1 MNRLKIMRKY
11 SFFYIVVLTG
21 LMLYGISSCKSV
33 LETYHSPNV
42 EVDSLFRDTHLIS
55 DDTAKIG
62 TLHWQDLF
70 KDSLLQVLI
79 QEGIDNNLD
88 LKTAY
93 SRINQADAYLQQS
106 RMINYPEL
114 NGNAGIEYG
123 RNVNNSGNISH
134 LHQYQLGVDASWEAD
149 IWGKLKAEQKTTVA
163 ALLQSEAYAQAVK
176 TDLVAAIAKNYYTLM
191 AYDKE
196 LSVTMKTVETW
207 KRTVEVMKDLK
218 KGSKVT
224 EAAVVQSEAGL
235 YATQVSIPD
244 LKRNIRETENAICY
258 LLGRDP
264 GKVNRDS
271 LTVKEFIPLFETGVP
286 AEILANRP
294 DVREAELNFRQAFEM
309 TNIARTYFYPSLKIT
324 ASGGL
329 SSNSLSTFF
338 SSGALVGSIM
348 GGLTQPI
355 FNRRANK
362 TRLAVALEDQK
373 QALYNFKQ
381 KLLNAGQEVSNALYS
396 YRSATDKIGPRTM
409 QLNSLNKAVDYTQE
423 LVRNDFA
430 DYSEVLIAMQSLL
443 SAEISQVTDYLQRNE
458 AIVSLYAA
466 MGGGW
471 Q

>member
-1 MNRLKIMRKY
+1 MRKY
-11 SFFYIVVLTG
+11 RSGYIIIWVG
-21 LMLYGISSCKSV
+21 LLFGGLNGCKSV
-33 LETYHSPNV
+33 LETYHTPDV
-42 EVDSLFRDTHLIS
+42 VVDSLFRGNHLLSVDTTS
-55 DDTAKIG
+55 IG

-70 KDSLLQVLI
+70 QDSLLRNLI
-79 QEGIDNNLD
+79 EEGIKNNLD

-93 SRINQADAYLQQS
+93 SRIRQANAYLEQS
-106 RMINYPEL
+106 RLIHYPEL
-114 NGNAGIEYG
+114 NGNANVEFG
-123 RNVNNSGNISH
+123 RNVGNSGNINH

-149 IWGKLKAEQKTTVA
+149 IWGKLKSQQKASLA
-163 ALLQSEAYAQAVK
+163 AVLASEAYAQAVK
-176 TDLVAAIAKNYYTLM
+176 TDLVSSIASNYYRLM

-196 LSVTMKTVETW
+196 LSVTMRTVETW
-207 KRTVEVMKDLK
+207 KQTVSVMKDLK
-218 KGSKVT
+218 KGAKVT

-244 LKRNIRETENAICY
+244 LKRNIRETENALSY

-264 GKVNRDS
+264 GKIQRDS
-271 LTVKEFIPLFETGVP
+271 LSAKEFIPLFETGVP
-286 AEILANRP
+286 AQILANRP
-294 DVREAELNFRQAFEM
+294 DVREAELAFRQAFEL
-309 TNIARTYFYPSLKIT
+309 TNVARTYFYPSLRIT

-329 SSNSLSTFF
+329 SGNSLNTFF
-338 SSGALVGSIM
+338 SSGALVGSIL

-362 TRLAVALEDQK
+362 TRLEVAVEDQQ
-373 QALYNFKQ
+373 QALFNFKQ

-396 YRSATDKIGPRTM
+396 YRSATDKIVPRQN

-443 SAEISQVTDYLQRNE
+443 SAQINQVNDFLQRNE
-458 AIVSLYAA
+458 AVVSLYAA

>member
-1 MNRLKIMRKY
+1 MNRLNPMRRYRFSY
-11 SFFYIVVLTG
+11 SVSFLLLAF
-21 LMLYGISSCKSV
+21 LMISGCKSV
-33 LETYHSPNV
+33 LETYRAPDV
-42 EVDSLFRDTHLIS
+42 QVDSLFRGNHLIS

-70 KDSLLQVLI
+70 KDSLLQLLI

-93 SRINQADAYLQQS
+93 SRINQASAYLMQS
-106 RMINYPEL
+106 RMSNYPTL
-114 NGNAGIEYG
+114 SANASIDLG
-123 RNVNNSGNISH
+123 RTINNSGKISH
-134 LHQYQLGVDASWEAD
+134 LHQYRLGVDASWEAD
-149 IWGKLKAEQKTTVA
+149 VWGKLKSAQKASMA

-176 TDLVAAIAKNYYTLM
+176 TDLVASIARNYYTLM

-196 LSVTMKTVETW
+196 LSVTKKTVETW
-207 KRTVEVMKDLK
+207 KKTVDVMKDLK
-218 KGSKVT
+218 KGAKVT

-235 YATQVSIPD
+235 YATEVSIPD
-244 LKRNIRETENAICY
+244 LKRNIRETENALCY

-264 GKVNRDS
+264 GKIKRDS

-286 AEILANRP
+286 AQILAGRP

-309 TNIARTYFYPSLKIT
+309 TNVARTYFYPSLTIT
-324 ASGGL
+324 ANGGL
-329 SSNSLSTFF
+329 SSNALSNFF
-338 SSGALVGSIM
+338 STGSIV
-348 GGLTQPI
+348 GGILGGITQPI
-355 FNRRANK
+355 LNRRANK
-362 TRLAVALEDQK
+362 TRLKVAEEDQI
-373 QALYNFKQ
+373 QAFYNFKQ

-396 YRSATDKIGPRTM
+396 YRSATEKIEPRTL

-443 SAEISQVTDYLQRNE
+443 SAQISQVTDYLQRNE
-458 AIVSLYAA
+458 AIVNLYAA

>member
-1 MNRLKIMRKY
+1 MCKSRN
-11 SFFYIVVLTG
+11 FYIIFFT
-21 LMLYGISSCKSV
+21 ISTLVAISGCKSV
-33 LETYHSPNV
+33 LETYQSPTV
-42 EVDSLFRDTHLIS
+42 QIDSLFRGNHLIS
-55 DDTAKIG
+55 DDSSNIG
-62 TLHWQDLF
+62 SLHWQDLF
-70 KDSLLQVLI
+70 KDSMLQQLI

-93 SRINQADAYLQQS
+93 SRINQAAAYLKQS
-106 RMINYPEL
+106 ELYNYPEL
-114 NGNAGIEYG
+114 NANASIEYAKKIG
-123 RNVNNSGNISH
+123 NSGSISH
-134 LHQYQLGVDASWEAD
+134 VHQYQLGVDASWEAD
-149 IWGKLKAEQKTTVA
+149 IWGKLKSAKKAQMA
-163 ALLQSEAYAQAVK
+163 ALLQSEAYEQAVK
-176 TDLVAAIAKNYYTLM
+176 TNLVASIARNYYTLM

-196 LSVTMKTVETW
+196 LSVTMQTVKTW

-218 KGSKVT
+218 KGAKVT

-244 LKRNIRETENAICY
+244 LKRNIRETENAICF

-264 GKVNRDS
+264 GKINRDS
-271 LTVKEFIPLFETGVP
+271 LTVKEFIPLFKTGVP

-309 TNIARTYFYPSLKIT
+309 TNVARTYFYPSLTIT
-324 ASGGL
+324 ANGGL

-338 SSGALVGSIM
+338 STGSVIGGVL

-362 TRLAVALEDQK
+362 TRLKVAQEDQL

-381 KLLNAGQEVSNALYS
+381 KLLGAGQEVSNALYS
-396 YRSATDKIGPRTM
+396 YKSATDKITPRTM
-409 QLNSLNKAVDYTQE
+409 QLNSLHKAVDYTQE

-443 SAEISQVTDYLQRNE
+443 SAEINQVTDYLQRNE
-458 AIVSLYAA
+458 AIVNLYAA

>member
-1 MNRLKIMRKY
+1 MYKSRNLFIIFL
-11 SFFYIVVLTG
+11 SVSILVA
-21 LMLYGISSCKSV
+21 ISSCRPV
-33 LETYHSPNV
+33 LKTYHSPAV
-42 EVDSLFRDTHLIS
+42 QVDSLFRGNHLIS
-55 DDTAKIG
+55 DDSSNIG
-62 TLHWQDLF
+62 SLHWKDLF
-70 KDSLLQVLI
+70 KDSLLQQLI

-93 SRINQADAYLQQS
+93 SRINQAAAYLRQS
-106 RMINYPEL
+106 KLYNYPDL
-114 NGNAGIEYG
+114 NANASIEYG
-123 RNVNNSGNISH
+123 KKTANSGAISH
-134 LHQYQLGVDASWEAD
+134 IHQYQLGVNASWEAD
-149 IWGKLKAEQKTTVA
+149 IWGKLKSAKKAQMA
-163 ALLQSEAYAQAVK
+163 ALLQSEAYERAVK
-176 TDLVAAIAKNYYTLM
+176 TNLVAAIARNYYTLM

-207 KRTVEVMKDLK
+207 KKTVEVMKDLK
-218 KGSKVT
+218 KGAKVT

-244 LKRNIRETENAICY
+244 LKRNIRETENTISY

-264 GKVNRDS
+264 GKIKRDS
-271 LTVKEFIPLFETGVP
+271 LTVKEFIPLFKTGVP

-309 TNIARTYFYPSLKIT
+309 TNVARTYFYPSLTIT
-324 ASGGL
+324 ANGGL
-329 SSNSLSTFF
+329 SSNNLSTFF
-338 SSGALVGSIM
+338 STGSFVGGIL

-362 TRLAVALEDQK
+362 TRLKVAQEDQL

-381 KLLNAGQEVSNALYS
+381 KLLGAGQEVSNALYS
-396 YRSATDKIGPRTM
+396 YKSATDKLSPRTM
-409 QLNSLNKAVDYTQE
+409 QLASLHKAVDYTQE

-458 AIVSLYAA
+458 AIVNLYAA

>member
-1 MNRLKIMRKY
+1 MRKHRF
-11 SFFYIVVLTG
+11 SSVILFSLLS
-21 LMLYGISSCKSV
+21 LMAISSCKSV
-33 LETYHSPNV
+33 LETYHSPDV
-42 EVDSLFRDTHLIS
+42 QVDSLFRSNHLIS
-55 DDTAKIG
+55 DDTAQIG

-70 KDSLLQVLI
+70 KDSLLQALI

-93 SRINQADAYLQQS
+93 SRIHQANAYLMQS
-106 RMINYPEL
+106 RMNNYPEL
-114 NGNAGIEYG
+114 NANASIEYA
-123 RNVNNSGNISH
+123 RRANTSGNLTH
-134 LHQYQLGVDASWEAD
+134 VHQYQAGVEATWEAD
-149 IWGKLKAEQKTTVA
+149 IWGKLKSAQRADMA

-176 TDLVAAIAKNYYTLM
+176 TELVASIARNYYTLM

-196 LSVTMKTVETW
+196 LSVTLKTVETW
-207 KRTVEVMKDLK
+207 KKTVDVMKDLK
-218 KGSKVT
+218 KGAKVT

-235 YATQVSIPD
+235 YATEVSIPD
-244 LKRNIRETENAICY
+244 LKRNIRETENVICY

-264 GKVNRDS
+264 GKVERDS
-271 LTVKEFIPLFETGVP
+271 LTVKEFIPLFKTGVP
-286 AEILANRP
+286 AQILSNRP
-294 DVREAELNFRQAFEM
+294 DVREAEFNFRKAFEM
-309 TNIARTYFYPSLKIT
+309 TNVARTYFYPSLSIT
-324 ASGGL
+324 ANGGL
-329 SSNSLSTFF
+329 SSNALSSFF
-338 SSGALVGSIM
+338 SGGSLVGGIL

-362 TRLAVALEDQK
+362 TRLAVAKEDQL
-373 QALYNFKQ
+373 QAFYNFKQ

-396 YRSATDKIGPRTM
+396 YRSATDKIGPRIM

-443 SAEISQVTDYLQRNE
+443 AAEISQVTDYLQRNE
-458 AIVSLYAA
+458 AIVNLYAA

>member
-1 MNRLKIMRKY
+1 MA
-11 SFFYIVVLTG
+11 
-21 LMLYGISSCKSV
+21 ISGCKSV
-33 LETYHSPNV
+33 LKTYQSPTV
-42 EVDSLFRDTHLIS
+42 QIDSLFRGNHLIS
-55 DDTAKIG
+55 DDSSNIG
-62 TLHWQDLF
+62 SLHWQDLF
-70 KDSLLQVLI
+70 KDSMLQQLI
-79 QEGIDNNLD
+79 QEGIENNLD

-93 SRINQADAYLQQS
+93 SRINQAAAYLKQS
-106 RMINYPEL
+106 ELYNYPEL
-114 NGNAGIEYG
+114 NANASIEYAKKIG
-123 RNVNNSGNISH
+123 NSGSISH
-134 LHQYQLGVDASWEAD
+134 VHQYQLGVDASWEAD
-149 IWGKLKAEQKTTVA
+149 IWGKLKSAKKAQMA
-163 ALLQSEAYAQAVK
+163 ALLQSEAYEQAVK
-176 TDLVAAIAKNYYTLM
+176 TNLVASIARNYYTLM

-196 LSVTMKTVETW
+196 LSVTMQTVKTW

-218 KGSKVT
+218 KGAKVT

-264 GKVNRDS
+264 GRINRDS
-271 LTVKEFIPLFETGVP
+271 LTVKEFIPLFKTGVP

-309 TNIARTYFYPSLKIT
+309 TNVARTYFYPSLTIT
-324 ASGGL
+324 ANGGL

-338 SSGALVGSIM
+338 STGSVIGGIL

-362 TRLAVALEDQK
+362 TRLKVAQEDQL

-381 KLLNAGQEVSNALYS
+381 KLLGAGQEVSNALYS
-396 YRSATDKIGPRTM
+396 YKSATDKITPRTM
-409 QLNSLNKAVDYTQE
+409 QLNSLHKAVDYTQE

-443 SAEISQVTDYLQRNE
+443 SAEINQVTDYLQRNE
-458 AIVSLYAA
+458 AIVNLYAA

>member
-1 MNRLKIMRKY
+1 MA
-11 SFFYIVVLTG
+11 
-21 LMLYGISSCKSV
+21 ISGCKSV
-33 LETYHSPNV
+33 LKTYQSPTV
-42 EVDSLFRDTHLIS
+42 QIDSLFRGNHLIS
-55 DDTAKIG
+55 DDSSNIG
-62 TLHWQDLF
+62 SLHWQDLF
-70 KDSLLQVLI
+70 KDSMLQQLI

-93 SRINQADAYLQQS
+93 SRINQAAAYLKQS
-106 RMINYPEL
+106 ELYNYPEL
-114 NGNAGIEYG
+114 NANASIEYAKKIG
-123 RNVNNSGNISH
+123 NSGSISH
-134 LHQYQLGVDASWEAD
+134 VHQYQLGVDASWEAD
-149 IWGKLKAEQKTTVA
+149 IWGKLKSAKKAQMA
-163 ALLQSEAYAQAVK
+163 ALLQSEAYEQAVK
-176 TDLVAAIAKNYYTLM
+176 TNLVASIARNYYTLM

-196 LSVTMKTVETW
+196 LSVTMQTVKTW

-218 KGSKVT
+218 KGAKVT

-264 GKVNRDS
+264 GRINRDS
-271 LTVKEFIPLFETGVP
+271 LTVKEFIPLFKTGVP

-309 TNIARTYFYPSLKIT
+309 TNVARTYFYPSLTIT
-324 ASGGL
+324 ANGGL

-338 SSGALVGSIM
+338 STGSVIGGIL

-362 TRLAVALEDQK
+362 TRLKVAQEDQL

-381 KLLNAGQEVSNALYS
+381 KLLGAGQEVSNALYS
-396 YRSATDKIGPRTM
+396 YKSATDKITPRTM
-409 QLNSLNKAVDYTQE
+409 QLNSLHKAVDYTQE

-443 SAEISQVTDYLQRNE
+443 SAEINQVTDYLQRNE
-458 AIVSLYAA
+458 AIVNLYAA

>member
-1 MNRLKIMRKY
+1 
-11 SFFYIVVLTG
+11 VA
-21 LMLYGISSCKSV
+21 ISGCKSV
-33 LETYHSPNV
+33 LETYQSPTV
-42 EVDSLFRDTHLIS
+42 QIDSLFRGNHLIS
-55 DDTAKIG
+55 DDSSNIG
-62 TLHWQDLF
+62 SLHWQDLF
-70 KDSLLQVLI
+70 KDSMLQQLI

-93 SRINQADAYLQQS
+93 SRVNQAAAYLKQS
-106 RMINYPEL
+106 ELYNYPEL
-114 NGNAGIEYG
+114 NANASIEYAKKIG
-123 RNVNNSGNISH
+123 NSGSISH
-134 LHQYQLGVDASWEAD
+134 VHQYQLGVDASWEAD
-149 IWGKLKAEQKTTVA
+149 IWGKLKSAKKAQMA
-163 ALLQSEAYAQAVK
+163 ALLQSEAYEQAVK
-176 TDLVAAIAKNYYTLM
+176 TNLVASIARNYYTLM

-196 LSVTMKTVETW
+196 LSVTMQTVKTW

-218 KGSKVT
+218 KGAKVT

-244 LKRNIRETENAICY
+244 LKRNIRETENAICF

-264 GKVNRDS
+264 GKINRDS
-271 LTVKEFIPLFETGVP
+271 LTVKEFIPLFKTGVP

-309 TNIARTYFYPSLKIT
+309 TNVARTYFYPSLTIT
-324 ASGGL
+324 ANGGL

-338 SSGALVGSIM
+338 STGSVIGGVL

-362 TRLAVALEDQK
+362 TRLKVAQEDQL

-381 KLLNAGQEVSNALYS
+381 KLLGAGQEVSNALYS
-396 YRSATDKIGPRTM
+396 YKSATDKITPRTM
-409 QLNSLNKAVDYTQE
+409 QLNSLHKAVDYTQE

-443 SAEISQVTDYLQRNE
+443 SAEINQVTDYLQRNE
-458 AIVSLYAA
+458 AIVNLYAA